1 MFKLFKKKSELELLQ
16 IKHQKLLTEAYK
28 LSHVNRSES
37 DLKMTEAEAISEKIA
52 TIMKVNH

>member
-1 MFKLFKKKSELELLQ
+1 MFNLFKKKSELELLQ

-37 DLKMTEAEAISEKIA
+37 DLKIAEAEVINKKIA
-52 TIMKVNH
+52 TIMKVNR